1 MDQWHECARITEDFT
16 FWKEKIKKIQKVDL
30 EMNENNIIKTI
41 DGCTAHCTLT
51 KNVMHTYAQCETFIM
66 HMKQ

>member
-1 MDQWHECARITEDFT
+1 MNVHASRRISRSGR
-16 FWKEKIKKIQKVDL
+16 KKSKIQKVDL

-66 HMKQ
+66 HMK